1 VRFLAALALVLVA
14 APAAAAAT
22 VSGELNDEGQLEVT
36 YRAVPGERNELR
48 VLAHEVG
55 VRFAEAG
62 PLAPGD
68 HCFAVSEGDVRCGP
82 PGPVGLAVHAR
93 TGDADDLVFMRV
105 AHVAIETLRL
115 GLGDDQARG
124 NGFMAGNRGRDD
136 LRVIRGAARFHGGP
150 GEDVLIGGRF
160 RDLLDGGPGPDLAV
174 GGRRFDEIVGGGGRD
189 KLAGGFGPDAI
200 FAGPGNDRIRA
211 ADPKRDVIR
220 CGPGRDV
227 AYVHRHDETAGCEQV
242 VLGWPG

>member
-1 VRFLAALALVLVA
+1 VTFLAALALVLVA

-22 VSGELNDEGQLEVT
+22 VSGELNDERRLEVT
-36 YRAVPGERNELR
+36 YRAAPGEENELR
-48 VLAHEVG
+48 VLPHEAG
-55 VRFAEAG
+55 VRFAG
-62 PLAPGD
+62 SVPLVPVD
-68 HCFAVSEGDVRCGP
+68 HCVAVRDGDVRCGP

-93 TGDADDLVFMRV
+93 TGDGDDLVFMRV
-105 AHVAIETLRL
+105 AHIALESLRL
-115 GLGDDQARG
+115 GSGDDQARG
-124 NGFMAGNRGRDD
+124 NGFMAGSGGKDD
-136 LRVIRGAARFHGGP
+136 LRVVRGAALFHGGP
-150 GEDVLIGGRF
+150 GEDVLVGGRF

-189 KLAGGFGPDAI
+189 QLVGGFGPDAI